1 IGLSGLSSTQKA
13 LEVTS
18 NNIANAGT
26 AGYKTT
32 STEFSALYSGGQR
45 NGVNVSATS
54 ENFEKA
60 GNLVGT
66 GQSLDLAITGKGFFI
81 ISENGRLAYTQAG
94 QFKMDGSDRSIVTN
108 NGDKLQGYGID
119 DQGNLVPGLL
129 TDLKVEAG
137 NIPAKASTNINFS
150 LNLNSGSDEIDHK
163 ILYTV
168 DATAVPMA
176 APAAPVP
183 TVADSFDPKDGSSFN
198 YSQSSEVF
206 DSLGNSHTLTQY
218 FNHAGGNQWDV
229 VYYMDGKPMLANELA
244 WLGAPNAAKTATSAL
259 NDAGVVVHNVGVV
272 RMTFG
277 TDGQLKPLTAPAT
290 LPTGDN
296 NVSDPAGLRE
306 ITLAFNPTGA
316 DAMSIKLDLVK
327 TTQFGSA
334 FGLYENDPDGYTSG
348 EFSGVAVAENG
359 EVYATFSNGEVKL
372 QGQIALANFANPQGL
387 ETANNT
393 TWYASQKS
401 GEALVGVPS
410 EGSFGGILAGS
421 YMGSNV
427 DISKQLVDLMSFQQ
441 SYQANAKTIS
451 TADEMM
457 QVLFNAV

>member
-1 IGLSGLSSTQKA
+1 MSMFSIGLSGLSSTQKA

-45 NGVNVSATS
+45 SGVNVSATS

-94 QFKMDGSDRSIVTN
+94 QFKMDGSDRSIITN

-119 DQGNLVPGLL
+119 EQGNLVPGLL
-129 TDLKVEAG
+129 TDLKIEAG
-137 NIPAKASTNINFS
+137 NIPAKASSNINFS
-150 LNLNSGSDEIDHK
+150 LNLNSGSDVIPLPTQV
-163 ILYTV
+163 IV
-168 DATAVPMA
+168 PPATAIVP
-176 APAAPVP
+176 
-183 TVADSFDPKDGSSFN
+183 FDPKDGTAFS

-218 FNHAGGNQWDV
+218 FNHAGANQWDV
-229 VYYMDGKPMLANELA
+229 TYYMDGKPLDAAAFGLAAGTNEIV
-244 WLGAPNAAKTATSAL
+244 AKDSEGNLDTA
-259 NDAGVVVHNVGVV
+259 HVV
-272 RMTFG
+272 RMTFDG
-277 TDGQLKPLTAPAT
+277 KGQLMPLDGSTPP
-290 LPTGDN
+290 LDN
-296 NVSDPAGLRE
+296 NVTDPANKRE
-306 ITLAFNPTGA
+306 LNFSFAPGNGA
-316 DAMSIKLDLVK
+316 EALNIKLDLVK
-327 TTQFGSA
+327 STQFGSA
-334 FGLYENDPDGYTSG
+334 FGLYENKADGYTSG

-401 GEALVGVPS
+401 GEALIGTPS
-410 EGSFGGILAGS
+410 EGSFGAILAGS

>member
-1 IGLSGLSSTQKA
+1 MSMFSIGLSGLSSTQKA

-150 LNLNSGSDEIDHK
+150 LNLNSGSDVLNHK
-163 ILYTV
+163 LIY
-168 DATAVPMA
+168 AVVPT
-176 APAAPVP
+176 PVP
-183 TVADSFDPKDGSSFN
+183 TAAQSFDPKDGSSFN

-218 FNHAGGNQWDV
+218 FNNVGGNQWDV
-229 VYYMDGKPMLANELA
+229 VYYMDGKPMSANDLD
-244 WLGAPNAAKTATSAL
+244 LPTGAAVANRTSAL
-259 NDAGVVVHNVGVV
+259 DDTGAAVHNVGVV
-272 RMTFG
+272 RMSFG
-277 TDGQLKPLTAPAT
+277 TDGQLSPLFTPTPAPT
-290 LPTGDN
+290 EDN

-410 EGSFGGILAGS
+410 GGSFGGILAGS

>member
-1 IGLSGLSSTQKA
+1 MSMFSIGLSGLSSTQKA

-45 NGVNVSATS
+45 SGVNVSATS

-94 QFKMDGSDRSIVTN
+94 QFKMDGSDRHIVTN

-119 DQGNLVPGLL
+119 DQGNIVPGLL

-150 LNLNSGSDEIDHK
+150 LNLNSGSPVTS
-163 ILYTV
+163 L
-168 DATAVPMA
+168 AASAVFD
-176 APAAPVP
+176 P
-183 TVADSFDPKDGSSFN
+183 TVGTSYN

-206 DSLGNSHTLTQY
+206 DSLGNSHTMTQY
-218 FNHAGGNQWDV
+218 FMNAGNNQWDV
-229 VYYMDGKPMLANELA
+229 VYYMDGKP
-244 WLGAPNAAKTATSAL
+244 LGTADLSYLPGPTAPAKTLSTTSTPATTTGPIA
-259 NDAGVVVHNVGVV
+259 VI
-272 RMTFG
+272 RMSFG
-277 TDGQLKPLTAPAT
+277 TDGQLLPINTPVATPPAVPTAT
-290 LPTGDN
+290 DKDN
-296 NVSDPAGLRE
+296 VNDPNKLRE
-306 ITLAFNPTGA
+306 VTVKFAPVGA
-316 DAMSIKLDLVK
+316 TPMSVTLDLVK
-327 TTQFGSA
+327 STQFGSA
-334 FGLYENDPDGYTSG
+334 FGLYQNDPDGYTSG
-348 EFSGVAVAENG
+348 EFTGVAVAEDG
-359 EVYATFSNGEVKL
+359 GVYATFSNGEVKL
-372 QGQIALANFANPQGL
+372 QGQVVLANFANPQGL

-401 GEALVGVPS
+401 GEPLVGVPS
-410 EGSFGGILAGS
+410 EGSFGAILAGS

>member
-1 IGLSGLSSTQKA
+1 MSMFSIGLSGLSSTQKA

-45 NGVNVSATS
+45 SGVNVSATS

-94 QFKMDGSDRSIVTN
+94 QFKMDGSDRHIVTN

-119 DQGNLVPGLL
+119 DQGNLIPGIL
-129 TDLKVEAG
+129 TDLKVESA
-137 NIPAKASTNINFS
+137 NIPAKASTSINFS
-150 LNLNSGSDEIDHK
+150 LNLNSGSDLIP
-163 ILYTV
+163 YPT
-168 DATAVPMA
+168 
-176 APAAPVP
+176 APA
-183 TVADSFDPKDGSSFN
+183 TFDPKDGTAFN

-206 DSLGNSHTLTQY
+206 DSLGNSHTVTQY
-218 FNHAGGNQWDV
+218 FNHTGANTWQV
-229 VYYMDGKPMLANELA
+229 LYYFDGKPL
-244 WLGAPNAAKTATSAL
+244 NAAQLVNPAGSTVTAVSAL
-259 NDAGVVVHNVGVV
+259 DDAGVAVAAEALTV
-272 RMTFG
+272 RFG
-277 TDGQLKPLTAPAT
+277 SDGQMYPLNVTPPAAV
-290 LPTGDN
+290 PAGDN
-296 NVSDPAGLRE
+296 NKTDPLNLRE
-306 ITLAFNPTGA
+306 LSINMPLTNGA
-316 DAMSIKLDLVK
+316 AALNIKLDLVK

-334 FGLYENDPDGYTSG
+334 FGLYQNDPDGYTSG
-348 EFSGVAVAENG
+348 EFTGVAVAEDG
-359 EVYATFSNGEVKL
+359 GVYATFSNGEVKL
-372 QGQIALANFANPQGL
+372 QGQVVVANFANPQGL

-401 GEALVGVPS
+401 GEPLVGVPS
-410 EGSFGGILAGS
+410 EGSFGAILAGS

>member
-1 IGLSGLSSTQKA
+1 MSMFSIGLSGLSSTQKA

-45 NGVNVSATS
+45 SGVNVSATS

-94 QFKMDGSDRSIVTN
+94 QFKMDGSDRSIITN

-119 DQGNLVPGLL
+119 EQGNLVPGLL
-129 TDLKVEAG
+129 TDLKIEAG

-150 LNLNSGSDEIDHK
+150 LNLNSGSDVIPLPTQV
-163 ILYTV
+163 ITPP
-168 DATAVPMA
+168 ATAIVP
-176 APAAPVP
+176 
-183 TVADSFDPKDGSSFN
+183 FDPKDGTAFS

-218 FNHAGGNQWDV
+218 FNHAGANQWDV
-229 VYYMDGKPMLANELA
+229 TYYMDGKPLDATAFGLAAGTNEIV
-244 WLGAPNAAKTATSAL
+244 AKDSEGNLDTAYVA
-259 NDAGVVVHNVGVV
+259 
-272 RMTFG
+272 RMTFDG
-277 TDGQLKPLTAPAT
+277 KGQLMPLDGSTPA
-290 LPTGDN
+290 LDN
-296 NVSDPAGLRE
+296 NVTDPANKRE
-306 ITLAFNPTGA
+306 LNFSFAPANGA
-316 DAMSIKLDLVK
+316 EAMNIKLDLVK
-327 TTQFGSA
+327 STQFGSA
-334 FGLYENDPDGYTSG
+334 FGLYENKADGYTSG
-348 EFSGVAVAENG
+348 EFSGVAVAEDG
-359 EVYATFSNGEVKL
+359 GVYATFSNGEVKL

-401 GEALVGVPS
+401 GEALIGTPS
-410 EGSFGGILAGS
+410 EGSFGAILAGS

>member
-1 IGLSGLSSTQKA
+1 MSMFSIGLSGLSSTQKA

-45 NGVNVSATS
+45 SGVNVSATS

-119 DQGNLVPGLL
+119 DQGNLIPGVL
-129 TDLKVEAG
+129 TDLKVESG

-150 LNLNSGSDEIDHK
+150 LNLNSGSDVIT
-163 ILYTV
+163 LATYTAP
-168 DATAVPMA
+168 DTSAAT
-176 APAAPVP
+176 
-183 TVADSFDPKDGSSFN
+183 DFDPTDGSSFN
-198 YSQSSEVF
+198 YSQSSEVY

-218 FNHAGGNQWDV
+218 FMNAGGNEWNV
-229 VYYMDGKPMLANELA
+229 IYYMDGKPLTASELG
-244 WLGAPNAAKTATSAL
+244 WTGKSPTPTMTSAL
-259 NDAGVVVHNVGVV
+259 DDKGNPVDDVGVV
-272 RMTFG
+272 RMSFG
-277 TDGQLKPLTAPAT
+277 TDGQLLPLNTPTAAPVT
-290 LPTGDN
+290 DN
-296 NVSDPAGLRE
+296 NVTDPDGLRE
-306 ITLAFNPTGA
+306 VKINFSPAGA

-327 TTQFGSA
+327 STQFGSA
-334 FGLYENDPDGYTSG
+334 FGLYQNKADGYTSG
-348 EFSGVAVAENG
+348 EFTGVAVAENG

-372 QGQIALANFANPQGL
+372 QGQLVLANFANPQGL

-401 GEALVGVPS
+401 GEPLIGVPS
-410 EGSFGGILAGS
+410 EGSFGAILAGS

>member
-1 IGLSGLSSTQKA
+1 MSMFSIGLSGLSSTQKA

-45 NGVNVSATS
+45 SGVNVSATS

-94 QFKMDGSDRSIVTN
+94 QFKMDGSDRHIVTN

-119 DQGNLVPGLL
+119 DQGNLIPGIL
-129 TDLKVEAG
+129 TDLKVESA
-137 NIPAKASTNINFS
+137 NIPAKASTSINFS
-150 LNLNSGSDEIDHK
+150 LNLNSGSDLIP
-163 ILYTV
+163 YPT
-168 DATAVPMA
+168 
-176 APAAPVP
+176 APA
-183 TVADSFDPKDGSSFN
+183 TFDPKDGTAFN

-206 DSLGNSHTLTQY
+206 DSLGNSHTVTQY
-218 FNHAGGNQWDV
+218 FNHTGANTWQV
-229 VYYMDGKPMLANELA
+229 LYYFDGKPL
-244 WLGAPNAAKTATSAL
+244 NAAQLVNPAGSTVTAVSAL
-259 NDAGVVVHNVGVV
+259 DDAGVAVAAEALTV
-272 RMTFG
+272 RFG
-277 TDGQLKPLTAPAT
+277 SDGQMYPLNVTPPTAVPV
-290 LPTGDN
+290 GDN
-296 NVSDPAGLRE
+296 NKTDPLNLRE
-306 ITLAFNPTGA
+306 LSINMPLTNGA
-316 DAMSIKLDLVK
+316 AALNIKLDLVK

-334 FGLYENDPDGYTSG
+334 FGLYQNDPDGYTSG
-348 EFSGVAVAENG
+348 EFTGVAVAEDG
-359 EVYATFSNGEVKL
+359 GVYATFSNGEVKL
-372 QGQIALANFANPQGL
+372 QGQVVVANFANPQGL

-401 GEALVGVPS
+401 GEPLVGVPS
-410 EGSFGGILAGS
+410 EGSFGAILAGS

>member
-1 IGLSGLSSTQKA
+1 MSMFSIGLSGLSSTQKA

-45 NGVNVSATS
+45 SGVNVSATS

-66 GQSLDLAITGKGFFI
+66 GQSLDLAITGKGFFV

-119 DQGNLVPGLL
+119 DQGNLVPGIL
-129 TDLKVEAG
+129 TDLKIEAA
-137 NIPAKASTNINFS
+137 NIPAKATEAINFS
-150 LNLNSGSDEIDHK
+150 MNLNSGSDVIT
-163 ILYTV
+163 YP
-168 DATAVPMA
+168 TAP
-176 APAAPVP
+176 
-183 TVADSFDPKDGSSFN
+183 DLFDPKEGSDFN
-198 YSQSSEVF
+198 YSQSTEVF

-218 FNHAGGNQWDV
+218 FNHLGGNDWSV
-229 VYYMDGKPMLANELA
+229 LYYVDG
-244 WLGAPNAAKTATSAL
+244 
-259 NDAGVVVHNVGVV
+259 
-272 RMTFG
+272 
-277 TDGQLKPLTAPAT
+277 KPLTAAEIGAAPSAETPMNVKDSSGAT
-290 LPTGDN
+290 MPTVAVRVRFGADGQMQPLDNTWVAPPSPPNEADN
-296 NVSDPAGLRE
+296 NKTDPYNQRE
-306 ITLAFNPTGA
+306 LTLSFAPTGA
-316 DAMSIKLDLVK
+316 NPVSIKLDLVK

-334 FGLYENDPDGYTSG
+334 FGLYENKADGYTSG
-348 EFSGVAVAENG
+348 EFTGVAVAEDG
-359 EVYATFSNGEVKL
+359 SVYATFSNGENKL

-393 TWYASQKS
+393 TWYASEKS
-401 GEALVGVPS
+401 GEALIGVPS
-410 EGSFGGILAGS
+410 EGSFGAILAGS

>member
-1 IGLSGLSSTQKA
+1 MSMFSIGLSGLSSTQKA

-45 NGVNVSATS
+45 SGVNVSATS

-94 QFKMDGSDRSIVTN
+94 QFKMDGSDRSIITN

-119 DQGNLVPGLL
+119 DQGNLVPGVL

-150 LNLNSGSDEIDHK
+150 LNLNSGTDVINHK
-163 ILYTV
+163 LVYTTQV
-168 DATAVPMA
+168 PPATPPTA
-176 APAAPVP
+176 AQ
-183 TVADSFDPKDGSSFN
+183 SFDPKDGSSFN

-229 VYYMDGKPMLANELA
+229 VYYMDGKPMLADD
-244 WLGAPNAAKTATSAL
+244 LGLPNNTDVTTLTSAL
-259 NDAGVVVHNVGVV
+259 DDSGAVVHNVGVV
-272 RMTFG
+272 RMSFG
-277 TDGQLKPLTAPAT
+277 TDGQLSPLATPTPAPT
-290 LPTGDN
+290 EDN
-296 NVSDPAGLRE
+296 NTADPAGLRE
-306 ITLAFNPTGA
+306 ITLRFNPTGA
-316 DAMSIKLDLVK
+316 DAMSVKLDLVK

-334 FGLYENDPDGYTSG
+334 FGLYQNKADGYTSG
-348 EFSGVAVAENG
+348 EFSGVAVAEDG
-359 EVYATFSNGEVKL
+359 GVYATFSNGEVKL

-401 GEALVGVPS
+401 GEALIGTPAA
-410 EGSFGGILAGS
+410 GSFGAILAGS

-441 SYQANAKTIS
+441 SYQANAKTIT

>member
-1 IGLSGLSSTQKA
+1 MSMFSIGLSGLSSTQKA

-150 LNLNSGSDEIDHK
+150 LNLNSGSDVIT
-163 ILYTV
+163 LATYT
-168 DATAVPMA
+168 
-176 APAAPVP
+176 APATSA
-183 TVADSFDPKDGSSFN
+183 TTDFDPTDGSSFN
-198 YSQSSEVF
+198 YSQSSEVY

-218 FNHAGGNQWDV
+218 FMNAGGNEWDV
-229 VYYMDGKPMLANELA
+229 VYYMDGKPLTASELG
-244 WLGAPNAAKTATSAL
+244 WTGKSPTPTMTSAL
-259 NDAGVVVHNVGVV
+259 DDKGTSVDGVGVV
-272 RMTFG
+272 RMSFG
-277 TDGQLKPLTAPAT
+277 TDGQLLPLNTPTVAPVT
-290 LPTGDN
+290 DN
-296 NVSDPAGLRE
+296 NVTDPDGMRE
-306 ITLAFNPTGA
+306 VTINFSPAGA

-327 TTQFGSA
+327 STQFGSA

>member
-1 IGLSGLSSTQKA
+1 MSMFSIGLSGLSSTQKA

-45 NGVNVSATS
+45 SGVNVSATS

-119 DQGNLVPGLL
+119 EQGNLVPGLL
-129 TDLKVEAG
+129 TDLKIEAG

-150 LNLNSGSDEIDHK
+150 LNLNSGSDEI
-163 ILYTV
+163 LY
-168 DATAVPMA
+168 
-176 APAAPVP
+176 P
-183 TVADSFDPKDGSSFN
+183 TTGAFNPKDGTAFS

-218 FNHAGGNQWDV
+218 FNHLGDNEWGV
-229 VYYMDGKPMLANELA
+229 VYYMDGKPLTAADITTKGVTVETITANDDT
-244 WLGAPNAAKTATSAL
+244 GTPQTNT
-259 NDAGVVVHNVGVV
+259 GMV
-272 RMTFG
+272 RMYFG
-277 TDGQLKPLTAPAT
+277 TDGQLRPMDGVNPPAAPTDTNNAT
-290 LPTGDN
+290 
-296 NVSDPAGLRE
+296 DPAGLRE
-306 ITLAFNPTGA
+306 ITLKFALN
-316 DAMSIKLDLVK
+316 DAEDLDIKLDLVK

-348 EFSGVAVAENG
+348 EFSGVAVAEDG
-359 EVYATFSNGEVKL
+359 GVYATFSNGEVKL

-401 GEALVGVPS
+401 GEALIGVPS
-410 EGSFGGILAGS
+410 EGSFGAILAGS

>member
-1 IGLSGLSSTQKA
+1 MSMFSIGLSGLSSTQKA

-150 LNLNSGSDEIDHK
+150 LNLNSGSDVIT
-163 ILYTV
+163 LATYT
-168 DATAVPMA
+168 
-176 APAAPVP
+176 APATSA
-183 TVADSFDPKDGSSFN
+183 TTDFDPTDGSSFN
-198 YSQSSEVF
+198 YSQSSEVY

-218 FNHAGGNQWDV
+218 FMNAGGNEWDV
-229 VYYMDGKPMLANELA
+229 VYYMDGKPLTASELD
-244 WLGAPNAAKTATSAL
+244 WTGKSPTPTMTSAL
-259 NDAGVVVHNVGVV
+259 DDKGTSVDGVGVV
-272 RMTFG
+272 RMSFG
-277 TDGQLKPLTAPAT
+277 TDGQLLPLNTPTVAPVT
-290 LPTGDN
+290 DN
-296 NVSDPAGLRE
+296 NVTDPDGLRE
-306 ITLAFNPTGA
+306 VTINFSPAGA

-327 TTQFGSA
+327 STQFGSA

>member
-1 IGLSGLSSTQKA
+1 MFSIGLSGLSSTQKA

-45 NGVNVSATS
+45 SGVNVSATS

-94 QFKMDGSDRSIVTN
+94 QFKMDGSDRSIVSN

-137 NIPAKASTNINFS
+137 NIPAKATTNINFS
-150 LNLNSGSDEIDHK
+150 LNLNSGSDAIPLPDQ
-163 ILYTV
+163 
-168 DATAVPMA
+168 AAVPL
-176 APAAPVP
+176 
-183 TVADSFDPKDGSSFN
+183 VAFDPKDGTAFS

-218 FNHAGGNQWDV
+218 FNHAGANQWDV
-229 VYYMDGKPMLANELA
+229 TYYMDGKPLDAAAFGLAAGTNEIV
-244 WLGAPNAAKTATSAL
+244 AKDSEGNLDSA
-259 NDAGVVVHNVGVV
+259 HVV
-272 RMTFG
+272 RMTFDG
-277 TDGQLKPLTAPAT
+277 KGQLMPLDGSTPP
-290 LPTGDN
+290 LDN
-296 NVSDPAGLRE
+296 NVTDPGNKRE
-306 ITLAFNPTGA
+306 LSFSFTPGNGA
-316 DAMSIKLDLVK
+316 EDLEIKLDLVK
-327 TTQFGSA
+327 STQFGSA
-334 FGLYENDPDGYTSG
+334 FGLYQNDPDGYTSG
-348 EFSGVAVAENG
+348 EFNGVAVAENG

-401 GEALVGVPS
+401 GEALIGVPS
-410 EGSFGGILAGS
+410 EGSFGAILAGS

>member
-1 IGLSGLSSTQKA
+1 MSMFSIGLSGLSSTQKA

-150 LNLNSGSDEIDHK
+150 LNLNSGTSVSSLGAGTIFD
-163 ILYTV
+163 
-168 DATAVPMA
+168 
-176 APAAPVP
+176 P
-183 TVADSFDPKDGSSFN
+183 TVGTSYN

-218 FNHAGGNQWDV
+218 FMNAGNNQWDV
-229 VYYMDGKPMLANELA
+229 VYYMDGKP
-244 WLGAPNAAKTATSAL
+244 LGPTDLSYLSPAVTNPTKTLSTSATSLDDIA
-259 NDAGVVVHNVGVV
+259 VI
-272 RMTFG
+272 RMSFG
-277 TDGQLKPLTAPAT
+277 TDGQLLPINTPVAAPPAVPTAADT
-290 LPTGDN
+290 DN
-296 NVSDPAGLRE
+296 VNDPNKLRE
-306 ITLAFNPTGA
+306 VTVKFAPVGA
-316 DAMSIKLDLVK
+316 TPMSITLDLVK

>member
-1 IGLSGLSSTQKA
+1 MSMFSIGLSGLSSTQKA

-45 NGVNVSATS
+45 SGVNVSATS

-119 DQGNLVPGLL
+119 DQGNLVPGVL
-129 TDLKVEAG
+129 TDLKIESG

-150 LNLNSGSDEIDHK
+150 LNLNSGS
-163 ILYTV
+163 
-168 DATAVPMA
+168 
-176 APAAPVP
+176 PVTSLGAGAIFDP
-183 TVADSFDPKDGSSFN
+183 TVGTSYN

-206 DSLGNSHTLTQY
+206 DSLGNSHTMTQY
-218 FNHAGGNQWDV
+218 FMNAGNNQWDV
-229 VYYMDGKPMLANELA
+229 VYYMDGKP
-244 WLGAPNAAKTATSAL
+244 LGTAALSYLPGPTAPAKTLSTSATL
-259 NDAGVVVHNVGVV
+259 NDIAVI
-272 RMTFG
+272 RMSFG
-277 TDGQLKPLTAPAT
+277 TDGQLLPINTVTPVTTPPTAPTAADQ
-290 LPTGDN
+290 DN
-296 NVSDPAGLRE
+296 VNDPNKLREVTVKFSPAGA
-306 ITLAFNPTGA
+306 TP
-316 DAMSIKLDLVK
+316 MSITLDLVK

-334 FGLYENDPDGYTSG
+334 FGLYQNDPDGYTSG
-348 EFSGVAVAENG
+348 EFTGVAVAEDG
-359 EVYATFSNGEVKL
+359 GVYATFSNGEVKL
-372 QGQIALANFANPQGL
+372 QGQLVLANFANPQGL

-401 GEALVGVPS
+401 GEPLIGVPS
-410 EGSFGGILAGS
+410 EGSFGAILAGS

>member
-1 IGLSGLSSTQKA
+1 MFSIGLSGLSSTQKA

-45 NGVNVSATS
+45 SGVNVSATS

-66 GQSLDLAITGKGFFI
+66 GQSLDLAITGKGFFV

-119 DQGNLVPGLL
+119 DQGNLVPGIL
-129 TDLKVEAG
+129 TDLKIEAG

-150 LNLNSGSDEIDHK
+150 LNLNSGSDLIP
-163 ILYTV
+163 Y
-168 DATAVPMA
+168 
-176 APAAPVP
+176 PAA
-183 TVADSFDPKDGSSFN
+183 ADFNPKDGTAFN

-206 DSLGNSHTLTQY
+206 DSLGNSHTVTQY
-218 FNHAGGNQWDV
+218 FNHTGANTWQV
-229 VYYMDGKPMLANELA
+229 LFYVDGKPLTPAQLVNPAGSNVTAVDALDDT
-244 WLGAPNAAKTATSAL
+244 GASVATEAL
-259 NDAGVVVHNVGVV
+259 TV
-272 RMTFG
+272 RFG
-277 TDGQLKPLTAPAT
+277 ADGQMYPLNVVPPAAV
-290 LPTGDN
+290 PAGDN
-296 NVSDPAGLRE
+296 NQTDPLNLRE
-306 ITLAFNPTGA
+306 LSINLPLTNGA
-316 DAMSIKLDLVK
+316 AALDIKLDLVK

-334 FGLYENDPDGYTSG
+334 FGLYENKADGYTSG
-348 EFSGVAVAENG
+348 EFSGVAVAEDG
-359 EVYATFSNGEVKL
+359 GVYATFSNGEVKL

-401 GEALVGVPS
+401 GEALIGVPS
-410 EGSFGGILAGS
+410 EGSFGAILAGS

>member
-1 IGLSGLSSTQKA
+1 MSMFSIGLSGLSSTQKA

-45 NGVNVSATS
+45 SGVNVSATS

-94 QFKMDGSDRSIVTN
+94 QFKMDGSDRSIITN

-119 DQGNLVPGLL
+119 DQGNLVPGVL

-150 LNLNSGSDEIDHK
+150 LNLNSGSDVIQ
-163 ILYTV
+163 Y
-168 DATAVPMA
+168 
-176 APAAPVP
+176 PAAG
-183 TVADSFDPKDGSSFN
+183 VAFDPKDGTAFN

-218 FNHAGGNQWDV
+218 FNHTGSNQWDV
-229 VYYMDGKPMLANELA
+229 VYYMDGKPLDAAAFGVVPATGEI
-244 WLGAPNAAKTATSAL
+244 AAKDSEGNADSAY
-259 NDAGVVVHNVGVV
+259 VV
-272 RMTFG
+272 RMTF
-277 TDGQLKPLTAPAT
+277 DNKGQLSPLRPI
-290 LPTGDN
+290 TGPVTTPDN
-296 NVSDPAGLRE
+296 NVSDPYNVRELTLGFTPAG
-306 ITLAFNPTGA
+306 AAP
-316 DAMSIKLDLVK
+316 MSIKLDLVK
-327 TTQFGSA
+327 STQFGSA
-334 FGLYENDPDGYTSG
+334 FGLYENKADGYTSG
-348 EFSGVAVAENG
+348 EFSGVAVAEDG
-359 EVYATFSNGEVKL
+359 GVYATFSNGEVKL

-401 GEALVGVPS
+401 GEALIGTPS
-410 EGSFGGILAGS
+410 EGSFGAILAGS

>member
-1 IGLSGLSSTQKA
+1 MSMFSIGLSGLSSTQKA

-150 LNLNSGSDEIDHK
+150 LNLNSGSDVIT
-163 ILYTV
+163 LATYT
-168 DATAVPMA
+168 
-176 APAAPVP
+176 APATSA
-183 TVADSFDPKDGSSFN
+183 TTDFDPTDGSSFN
-198 YSQSSEVF
+198 YSQSSEVY

-218 FNHAGGNQWDV
+218 FMNAGGNEWDV
-229 VYYMDGKPMLANELA
+229 VYYMDGKPLTASELG
-244 WLGAPNAAKTATSAL
+244 WTGKSPTPTMTSAL
-259 NDAGVVVHNVGVV
+259 DDKGTSVDGVGVV
-272 RMTFG
+272 RMSFG
-277 TDGQLKPLTAPAT
+277 TDGQLLPLNTPTVAPVT
-290 LPTGDN
+290 DN
-296 NVSDPAGLRE
+296 NVTDPDGLRE
-306 ITLAFNPTGA
+306 VTINFSPAGA

-327 TTQFGSA
+327 STQFGSA

>member
-1 IGLSGLSSTQKA
+1 MSMFSIGLSGLSSTQKA

-163 ILYTV
+163 LIYTALV
-168 DATAVPMA
+168 PPAVPPTA
-176 APAAPVP
+176 AQ
-183 TVADSFDPKDGSSFN
+183 SFDPKDGSSFN

-218 FNHAGGNQWDV
+218 FNHAGSNQWDV
-229 VYYMDGKPMLANELA
+229 VYYMDGKPMLADD
-244 WLGAPNAAKTATSAL
+244 LGLPNNTDVTNLTSAL
-259 NDAGVVVHNVGVV
+259 DNTGAVVHNVGVV
-272 RMTFG
+272 RMSFNSL
-277 TDGQLKPLTAPAT
+277 GQLQPLDNSAPGST
-290 LPTGDN
+290 DN
-296 NVSDPAGLRE
+296 NVTDPAGLRE
-306 ITLAFNPTGA
+306 ITLKFNLN
-316 DAMSIKLDLVK
+316 DAEDLDIKLDLVK
-327 TTQFGSA
+327 STQFGSA
-334 FGLYENDPDGYTSG
+334 FGLYENKADGYTSG

>member
-1 IGLSGLSSTQKA
+1 MSMFSIGLSGLSSTQKA

-45 NGVNVSATS
+45 SGVNVSATS

-66 GQSLDLAITGKGFFI
+66 GQSLDLAITGKGFFV

-119 DQGNLVPGLL
+119 DQGNLVPGIL
-129 TDLKVEAG
+129 TDLKIEAG

-150 LNLNSGSDEIDHK
+150 LNLNSGSDLIP
-163 ILYTV
+163 Y
-168 DATAVPMA
+168 
-176 APAAPVP
+176 PAA
-183 TVADSFDPKDGSSFN
+183 ADFNPKDGTAFN

-206 DSLGNSHTLTQY
+206 DSLGNSHTVTQY
-218 FNHAGGNQWDV
+218 FNHTGANTWQV
-229 VYYMDGKPMLANELA
+229 LFYVDGKPLTPAQLVNPAGSNVTAVDALDDT
-244 WLGAPNAAKTATSAL
+244 GASVATEAL
-259 NDAGVVVHNVGVV
+259 TV
-272 RMTFG
+272 RFG
-277 TDGQLKPLTAPAT
+277 ADGQMYPLNVVPPAAV
-290 LPTGDN
+290 PAGDN
-296 NVSDPAGLRE
+296 NQTDPLNLRE
-306 ITLAFNPTGA
+306 LSINLPLTNGA
-316 DAMSIKLDLVK
+316 AALDIKLDLVK

-334 FGLYENDPDGYTSG
+334 FGLYENKADGYTSG
-348 EFSGVAVAENG
+348 EFSGVAVAEDG
-359 EVYATFSNGEVKL
+359 GVYATFSNGEVKL

-401 GEALVGVPS
+401 GEALIGVPS
-410 EGSFGGILAGS
+410 EGSFGAILAGS

>member
-1 IGLSGLSSTQKA
+1 MSMFSIGLSGLSSTQKA

-137 NIPAKASTNINFS
+137 NIPAKATETINFS
-150 LNLNSGSDEIDHK
+150 LNLNSGSDVIP
-163 ILYTV
+163 LPPQV
-168 DATAVPMA
+168 VVPPATTIEA
-176 APAAPVP
+176 
-183 TVADSFDPKDGSSFN
+183 FDPKDGTSFN

-218 FNHAGGNQWDV
+218 FNHAGGNEWDV
-229 VYYMDGKPMLANELA
+229 VYYMDGKPLS
-244 WLGAPNAAKTATSAL
+244 AAAIGSATGIVAKDDTGLDVAGVGVIRMSFDTNGQLEPISAL
-259 NDAGVVVHNVGVV
+259 
-272 RMTFG
+272 
-277 TDGQLKPLTAPAT
+277 PAPIT
-290 LPTGDN
+290 EPDN
-296 NVSDPAGLRE
+296 NVTDPYNVRE
-306 ITLAFNPTGA
+306 LTIAFNPDGA
-316 DAMSIKLDLVK
+316 APMSIKLDLVK

-334 FGLYENDPDGYTSG
+334 FGLYENKADGYTSG